1 MAVAIIPARGGSKR
15 LPRKNVALLAGR
27 PLITYTIE
35 SAFGSG
41 LFTRVIVSTEDP
53 EIAAV
58 AAQAGAQVD
67 ARPAALASD
76 TAGVVDVCCDL
87 LGRLSESAATF
98 CCLYATAALRR
109 PDDIRAAREL
119 LDPGRCD
126 FVMAVTE
133 YAKTPL
139 QALAETGDGR
149 LRLMWPD
156 LVDLPREK
164 RPRLWVDNG
173 STYWCTTGAFLD
185 ARTFYGPNLRGYPM
199 PRARSVDVDTPDDLE
214 LLAYHH
220 ARESRS

>member
-27 PLITYTIE
+27 PLLAYTID
-35 SAFGSG
+35 SAQGSG

-53 EIAAV
+53 EIRDV
-58 AAQAGAQVD
+58 AAAAGAQVH

-76 TAGVVDVCCDL
+76 TAGVVEVCGDVL
-87 LGRLSESAATF
+87 AGIPEPPETF
-98 CCLYATAALRR
+98 CCLYATAALRGAE
-109 PDDIRAAREL
+109 DIRAARAL

-139 QALAETGDGR
+139 QALVETGDGH

-156 LVDLPREK
+156 LVDLPRVT

-173 STYWCTTGAFLD
+173 STYWCTTRAFLE
-185 ARTFYGPNLRGYPM
+185 ARTFYGPNLRGYEM
-199 PRARSVDVDTPDDLE
+199 PRARSVDVDTADDLE

-220 ARESRS
+220 VQGSRP